1 VNGLHP
7 NNKAYVRVWRA
18 EPAFQLD
25 GADLP
30 APPPSAVL
38 VLEGSVTAVAG
49 IAQTRNS
56 KVGEMELDGGDMV
69 VSGVKTIQVE
79 IKE

>member
-1 VNGLHP
+1 M
-7 NNKAYVRVWRA
+7 YVRIWRA

-30 APPPSAVL
+30 APPASAFL
-38 VLEGSVTAVAG
+38 VLEGASTSAGGVTM
-49 IAQTRNS
+49 TRNS
-56 KVGEMELDGGDMV
+56 KIGELELDGGDV
-69 VSGVKTIQVE
+69 VISGVKTIQVE